1 VSVKLIWSLRWSVHK
16 ACIYICI
23 YIIYAYIYLVM
34 GCTYQAVLGYVASA
48 LSNFRSQ
55 LEELDPQKMSSNSW
69 AK

>member
-1 VSVKLIWSLRWSVHK
+1 
-16 ACIYICI
+16 
-23 YIIYAYIYLVM
+23 M

-69 AK
+69 AKWYRHIDRYEAYEV